1 MVSCVKC
8 KKRDSALRDK
18 SLIASPRLCDR
29 HLSLISA
36 RGSQSKDFSS
46 QNLESHSGFDKTA
59 EIDKQLTSKSNLPQ
73 NERSEVSLE
82 NFQNLQS
89 PTAKPATAVQGEAEA
104 GFFRIPRILEEES
117 RASLRVD
124 LSTKQSNSAQAESN
138 QINGARKACNLESV
152 VGGLGGERGD
162 KGGDF
167 AIQAP
172 PSPLER
178 TLSQAKLESSHTAQK
193 VDSSMDCHALPCKAR
208 NDRKLDS
215 ANTAILSEPAK
226 DSRIC
231 DEKSGLSS
239 DWQGRALG
247 VRNRP
252 EQPEIADLSR
262 KAESISKKPTP
273 PTNQAAGGRIFDE
286 KVELCSGE
294 QGDKTCGLST
304 QRDANS
310 PLFRKK
316 PTPTTIAIIGLGYV
330 GLPLTLTF
338 GAKYPTIGFDINATR
353 VKELQE
359 KLDSSGECELQDF
372 LQAPL
377 ARFSSEPSELA
388 QATIYLIA
396 VPTPITKDK
405 LPDLSYLQSACDLVG
420 SMLKVGDIVVFESTT
435 YPTCTRNFCVP
446 LLEST
451 SKLQLNRDFC
461 VGYSP
466 ERINPADKTHS
477 LSQIVK
483 ITSGSSKESAEI
495 IDRLYASVIPAGT
508 HCVSSIEIAEASK
521 ALENAQRDV
530 NIAFMNEAYML
541 FDTLGLDMAEIL
553 QAARTKWN
561 FLPFYPGLVGGHC
574 ISVDPYYL
582 SYIAKLQGFS
592 PTLLTKARIVNEA
605 MPSFIASKFAKQLE
619 SAGIE
624 LQGARVLVVGFAFKK
639 DCKDMRNTKVPH
651 LCYELESLGLE
662 VEVLDSLI
670 DRDRAKLEYGIS
682 VLESKQLLA
691 ASDDSGYDGVLCN
704 VLHTCDAHIDLASLC
719 KPCSALVFVSP

>member
-1 MVSCVKC
+1 M
-8 KKRDSALRDK
+8 RDK

-46 QNLESHSGFDKTA
+46 QILESHSGFDKTA

-89 PTAKPATAVQGEAEA
+89 PTAT
-104 GFFRIPRILEEES
+104 PRILGEKS
-117 RASLRVD
+117 RA
-124 LSTKQSNSAQAESN
+124 QGEN
-138 QINGARKACNLESV
+138 Q
-152 VGGLGGERGD
+152 
-162 KGGDF
+162 
-167 AIQAP
+167 
-172 PSPLER
+172 
-178 TLSQAKLESSHTAQK
+178 TTLESSSRAAQSGVAIHK
-193 VDSSMDCHALPCKAR
+193 KADSRAGAVDPMDCHALPCKAR
-208 NDRKLDS
+208 NDRNLDS
-215 ANTAILSEPAK
+215 TNASRRQNLAKARKSQRPKQTKRQAAGFCDDFASFQGAVSLVAHTNTQNLESTTAQNLSELAQ

-239 DWQGRALG
+239 DWQGSYLSGDLRQS
-247 VRNRP
+247 RR
-252 EQPEIADLSR
+252 IADLSR

-286 KVELCSGE
+286 KVGLCSGE
-294 QGDKTCGLST
+294 QGDKTCGLSP
-304 QRDANS
+304 QRDTNS

-316 PTPTTIAIIGLGYV
+316 PTPQIIAVIGLGYV

-353 VKELQE
+353 VKQLQE
-359 KLDSSGECELQDF
+359 KLDSSGECGLQDF

-405 LPDLSYLQSACDLVG
+405 LPDLSYLQSACELVG

-435 YPTCTRNFCVP
+435 YPTCTRNFCAP

-495 IDRLYASVIPAGT
+495 IDKLYASVIPAGT

-592 PTLLTKARIVNEA
+592 PKLLTKARIVNEA

-619 SAGIE
+619 SAGVE

-639 DCKDMRNTKVPH
+639 DCRDMRNTKVPH

-682 VLESKQLLA
+682 VLESKQLPA

>member
-46 QNLESHSGFDKTA
+46 QILESHSGFDKTA

-89 PTAKPATAVQGEAEA
+89 PTA
-104 GFFRIPRILEEES
+104 IPRILEEES

-138 QINGARKACNLESV
+138 QINGARKACNLE
-152 VGGLGGERGD
+152 
-162 KGGDF
+162 
-167 AIQAP
+167 
-172 PSPLER
+172 R
-178 TLSQAKLESSHTAQK
+178 TLSQTKLESSHTAKK
-193 VDSSMDCHALPCKAR
+193 VDSSIDCHADFQSAR
-208 NDRKLDS
+208 NDS
-215 ANTAILSEPAK
+215 NTAQNLNEPAQ
-226 DSRIC
+226 DSRINKNAQNVKMPQNT
-231 DEKSGLSS
+231 E
-239 DWQGRALG
+239 AG
-247 VRNRP
+247 VMFDKKPQAAGFEMRNRGFLRTLKG
-252 EQPEIADLSR
+252 AHLGCVT
-262 KAESISKKPTP
+262 AESPQKSPIYRSKPTP
-273 PTNQAAGGRIFDE
+273 KTNKAQ
-286 KVELCSGE
+286 SPS
-294 QGDKTCGLST
+294 KT
-304 QRDANS
+304 
-310 PLFRKK
+310 P
-316 PTPTTIAIIGLGYV
+316 TIAIIGLGYV

-359 KLDSSGECELQDF
+359 KLDSSGECGLQDF

-405 LPDLSYLQSACDLVG
+405 LPDLSYLQSACELVG

-435 YPTCTRNFCVP
+435 YPTCTRNFCAP

-495 IDRLYASVIPAGT
+495 IDKLYASVIPAGT

-521 ALENAQRDV
+521 ALENAQRDI

-553 QAARTKWN
+553 QAARSKWN

-582 SYIAKLQGFS
+582 SYIAELQGFS
-592 PTLLTKARIVNEA
+592 PKLLTKARIVNEA

-639 DCKDMRNTKVPH
+639 DCRDMRNTKVPY

>member
-46 QNLESHSGFDKTA
+46 QILESHSGFDKTA

-89 PTAKPATAVQGEAEA
+89 PTA
-104 GFFRIPRILEEES
+104 IPRILEEES
-117 RASLRVD
+117 
-124 LSTKQSNSAQAESN
+124 QAESKN
-138 QINGARKACNLESV
+138 QTELESNF
-152 VGGLGGERGD
+152 LDSSSPSLRD
-162 KGGDF
+162 T
-167 AIQAP
+167 AP
-172 PSPLER
+172 AVARQS
-178 TLSQAKLESSHTAQK
+178 TQTTTQ
-193 VDSSMDCHALPCKAR
+193 VDSSMDSKETSANAERYPLFSKEAMLCHALPCKAR

-215 ANTAILSEPAK
+215 TNATILNEPAK
-226 DSRIC
+226 DSRINKNAQNPQSHNSTNVSRRQNLAKAR
-231 DEKSGLSS
+231 KS
-239 DWQGRALG
+239 Q
-247 VRNRP
+247 RP
-252 EQPEIADLSR
+252 NKPSR
-262 KAESISKKPTP
+262 RR
-273 PTNQAAGGRIFDE
+273 QDF
-286 KVELCSGE
+286 
-294 QGDKTCGLST
+294 GDKNGALQGESRAHTRAYVT
-304 QRDANS
+304 ADS
-310 PLFRKK
+310 PQQSPFLAQK
-316 PTPTTIAIIGLGYV
+316 PTPTTIAVIGLGYV
-330 GLPLTLTF
+330 GLPLTLAF

-353 VKELQE
+353 VKQLQE
-359 KLDSSGECELQDF
+359 KLDSSGECGLQDF

-405 LPDLSYLQSACDLVG
+405 LPDLSYLQSACELVG

-435 YPTCTRNFCVP
+435 YPTCTRNFCAP

-495 IDRLYASVIPAGT
+495 IDKLYASVIPAGT

-521 ALENAQRDV
+521 ALENAQRDI

-592 PTLLTKARIVNEA
+592 PKLLTKARIVNEA

-619 SAGIE
+619 SAGVE

-639 DCKDMRNTKVPH
+639 DCRDMRNTKVPH

-691 ASDDSGYDGVLCN
+691 HSYDGVLCN
-704 VLHTCDAHIDLASLC
+704 VIHSCDSAIDFQSFCKSEISKGKAQGVFMSISLDNTRDF
-719 KPCSALVFVSP
+719 P

>member
-1 MVSCVKC
+1 MVSCVRS

-46 QNLESHSGFDKTA
+46 QILESHSGFDKTA

-89 PTAKPATAVQGEAEA
+89 PTA
-104 GFFRIPRILEEES
+104 IPRILEEES
-117 RASLRVD
+117 
-124 LSTKQSNSAQAESN
+124 QAESKN
-138 QINGARKACNLESV
+138 QTELESNF
-152 VGGLGGERGD
+152 LDSSSPSLRD
-162 KGGDF
+162 T
-167 AIQAP
+167 AP
-172 PSPLER
+172 AVARQS
-178 TLSQAKLESSHTAQK
+178 TQTTTQ
-193 VDSSMDCHALPCKAR
+193 VDSSMDSKETSANAERYPLFSKEAMLCHALPCKAR

-239 DWQGRALG
+239 DWQGSYLSGDLRQS
-247 VRNRP
+247 RR
-252 EQPEIADLSR
+252 IADLSR

-286 KVELCSGE
+286 KVGLCSGE
-294 QGDKTCGLST
+294 QGDKTCDLSP
-304 QRDANS
+304 QRDTNS

-316 PTPTTIAIIGLGYV
+316 PTPQIIAVIGLGYV
-330 GLPLTLTF
+330 GLPLTLAF

-353 VKELQE
+353 VKQLQE
-359 KLDSSGECELQDF
+359 KLDSSGECGLQDF

-405 LPDLSYLQSACDLVG
+405 LPDLSYLQSACELVG

-435 YPTCTRNFCVP
+435 YPTCTRNFCAP

-495 IDRLYASVIPAGT
+495 IDKLYASVIPAGT

-592 PTLLTKARIVNEA
+592 PKLLTKARIVNEA

-619 SAGIE
+619 SAGVE

-639 DCKDMRNTKVPH
+639 DCRDMRNTKVPH

-682 VLESKQLLA
+682 VLESKQLPA

>member
-46 QNLESHSGFDKTA
+46 QILESQSGFTETA
-59 EIDKQLTSKSNLPQ
+59 HKVESTF
-73 NERSEVSLE
+73 E
-82 NFQNLQS
+82 N
-89 PTAKPATAVQGEAEA
+89 AA
-104 GFFRIPRILEEES
+104 IPRILGEEKQSDFEKSASLSS
-117 RASLRVD
+117 RAA
-124 LSTKQSNSAQAESN
+124 QSGVAIHKKADSRA
-138 QINGARKACNLESV
+138 GA
-152 VGGLGGERGD
+152 
-162 KGGDF
+162 
-167 AIQAP
+167 
-172 PSPLER
+172 
-178 TLSQAKLESSHTAQK
+178 
-193 VDSSMDCHALPCKAR
+193 VDSMDSKETSANAERYPLFCHADFQSAR
-208 NDRKLDS
+208 NDSNNAQNL
-215 ANTAILSEPAK
+215 NELAK
-226 DSRIC
+226 DSRINKNAQNPQSHNSPNASRRQ
-231 DEKSGLSS
+231 DLGDKNGAL
-239 DWQGRALG
+239 QGESRAHTRAY
-247 VRNRP
+247 VT
-252 EQPEIADLSR
+252 ADSPQQSPFL
-262 KAESISKKPTP
+262 APKPTP
-273 PTNQAAGGRIFDE
+273 QQTKPQAAGFCDDFASFQGAGAGIY
-286 KVELCSGE
+286 LSGNE
-294 QGDKTCGLST
+294 QARAAESSKSA
-304 QRDANS
+304 Q
-310 PLFRKK
+310 K
-316 PTPTTIAIIGLGYV
+316 PTPTTIAVIGLGYV

-359 KLDSSGECELQDF
+359 KLDSSGECGLQDF

-405 LPDLSYLQSACDLVG
+405 LPDLSYLQSACELVG

-435 YPTCTRNFCVP
+435 YPTCTRNFCAP

-495 IDRLYASVIPAGT
+495 IDKLYASVIPAGT

-521 ALENAQRDV
+521 ALENAQRDI

-592 PTLLTKARIVNEA
+592 PKLLTKARIVNEA

-619 SAGIE
+619 STGVE

-639 DCKDMRNTKVPH
+639 DCRDMRNTKVPH
-651 LCYELESLGLE
+651 LCYELESLGLQ

>member
-89 PTAKPATAVQGEAEA
+89 PTA
-104 GFFRIPRILEEES
+104 IPRILEENQ
-117 RASLRVD
+117 ANQLSLRVD

-152 VGGLGGERGD
+152 VGGLGGERWD

-178 TLSQAKLESSHTAQK
+178 TLSQAKLESSNTAKK

-239 DWQGRALG
+239 DWQGSYLSGNDR
-247 VRNRP
+247 RQSRR
-252 EQPEIADLSR
+252 IADLSR

-273 PTNQAAGGRIFDE
+273 QQTKPQAAGFCDDFASFQGAGAGIY
-286 KVELCSGE
+286 LSGNE
-294 QGDKTCGLST
+294 QARAAESSKSA
-304 QRDANS
+304 Q
-310 PLFRKK
+310 K
-316 PTPTTIAIIGLGYV
+316 PTPTTIAVIGLGYV

-353 VKELQE
+353 VKQLQE
-359 KLDSSGECELQDF
+359 KLDSSGECGLQDF

-405 LPDLSYLQSACDLVG
+405 LPDLSYLQSACELVG

-541 FDTLGLDMAEIL
+541 FDTLGLDMVEIL
-553 QAARTKWN
+553 QAARSKWN

-592 PTLLTKARIVNEA
+592 PKLLTKARIVNEA

-619 SAGIE
+619 SAGVE

-639 DCKDMRNTKVPH
+639 DCRDMRNTKVPH

>member
-8 KKRDSALRDK
+8 KKRDSAL
-18 SLIASPRLCDR
+18 
-29 HLSLISA
+29 
-36 RGSQSKDFSS
+36 GEQ
-46 QNLESHSGFDKTA
+46 FDKIENFVKGTTA
-59 EIDKQLTSKSNLPQ
+59 KVANLPQ
-73 NERSEVSLE
+73 

-89 PTAKPATAVQGEAEA
+89 PTAT
-104 GFFRIPRILEEES
+104 PRILGEKS
-117 RASLRVD
+117 RA
-124 LSTKQSNSAQAESN
+124 QGEN
-138 QINGARKACNLESV
+138 Q
-152 VGGLGGERGD
+152 
-162 KGGDF
+162 
-167 AIQAP
+167 
-172 PSPLER
+172 
-178 TLSQAKLESSHTAQK
+178 TTLESSSRAAQSGVAIHK
-193 VDSSMDCHALPCKAR
+193 KADSRAGAVDPMDCHALPCKAR
-208 NDRKLDS
+208 NDRNLDS
-215 ANTAILSEPAK
+215 TNASRRQNLAK
-226 DSRIC
+226 ARKSQRPKQTKRQAAGFC

-239 DWQGRALG
+239 DWQGSYLSGDLRQS
-247 VRNRP
+247 RR
-252 EQPEIADLSR
+252 IADLSR

-286 KVELCSGE
+286 KVGLCSGE
-294 QGDKTCGLST
+294 QGDKTCGLSP

-316 PTPTTIAIIGLGYV
+316 PTPTTIAVIGLGYV

-353 VKELQE
+353 VKQLQE
-359 KLDSSGECELQDF
+359 KLDSSGECGLQDF

-405 LPDLSYLQSACDLVG
+405 LPDLSYLQSACELVG

-435 YPTCTRNFCVP
+435 YPTCTRNFCAP

-495 IDRLYASVIPAGT
+495 IDKLYASVIPAGT

-521 ALENAQRDV
+521 ALENAQRDI

-592 PTLLTKARIVNEA
+592 PKLLTKARIVNEA

-619 SAGIE
+619 SAGVE

-639 DCKDMRNTKVPH
+639 DCRDMRNTKVPH

-682 VLESKQLLA
+682 VLESKQLPA